1 MKRFYHYLALVAF
14 FLAGVAGTRAQYY
27 EPDPSCGE
35 NVQEIE
41 EGVDYA
47 LHAADDPEFYLS
59 GLSSSSVI
67 LEESIFNFEKA
78 GINSAGEQTWRI
90 VNKAYGQYV
99 QAPVFTDGGLNY
111 TSLSDEAI
119 IVRAGL
125 ASYGQDASD
134 NQFVTTQNGGGK
146 LLGYS

>member
-1 MKRFYHYLALVAF
+1 MKRIYHYLALVAF
-14 FLAGVAGTRAQYY
+14 FLAGVAGMRAQYY

-47 LHAADDPEFYLS
+47 LHAADDPDFYIS
-59 GLSSSSVI
+59 GKSSSSVI

-78 GINSAGEQTWRI
+78 GINSTGEQTWRI

-99 QAPVFTDGGLNY
+99 QAPSFSDEFGY
-111 TSLSDEAI
+111 TSDSDEAI

-125 ASYGQDASD
+125 ASYGWDTSD
-134 NQFVTTQNGGGK
+134 NQFVTTQNGGGR
-146 LLGYS
+146 LLGHS